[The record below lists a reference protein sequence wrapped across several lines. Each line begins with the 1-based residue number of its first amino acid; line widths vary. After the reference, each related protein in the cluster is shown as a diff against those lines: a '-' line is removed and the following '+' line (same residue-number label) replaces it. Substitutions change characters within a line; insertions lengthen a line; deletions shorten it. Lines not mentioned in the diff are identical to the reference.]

1 MRKYQLFC
9 LMAILAAGVC
19 CSHRKERPNSAQSSD
34 SQARPAISEVS
45 PETEEE
51 EKSVEVIIRERVLEE
66 PKQRSLLRTWRR
78 IPNHRDYRA
87 VRRSDIKIP
96 NWVRQE
102 HYWGDVDRGM
112 GWASDYGEMSGAYG
126 LIVFIVDKSIASA
139 NRFSVVAFIERPGN
153 RYTVHSI
160 KQNEDL
166 SNVLL
171 GRHSG
176 NVYLKQYLDGG
187 KSLFCDVQW
196 NSATRK
202 WGCELKEI

>member
-1 MRKYQLFC
+1 MRKYQLLC
-9 LMAILAAGVC
+9 LIAILAGVC
-19 CSHRKERPNSAQSSD
+19 CTHRKEQPNSARSSHSQSP
-34 SQARPAISEVS
+34 PAISE
-45 PETEEE
+45 PTPGTEEE
-51 EKSVEVIIRERVLEE
+51 EKSVEVIIRERGLEE
-66 PKQRSLLRTWRR
+66 PKQRSLLRTFRR
-78 IPNHRDYRA
+78 IPNHQDYRA

-102 HYWGDVDRGM
+102 HYWGDVERGM
-112 GWASDYGEMSGAYG
+112 GWASEYGAMSGAYG
-126 LIVFIVDKSIASA
+126 LIVFVVDKTITDA

-153 RYTVHSI
+153 RYTVHWI

-166 SNVLL
+166 SNLLL

-176 NVYLKQYLDGG
+176 NVYLTQYIDGG